1 MSQFNIDEIEKRT
14 LSGLKDFQR
23 ATVERVDYLFRH
35 NQNRV
40 LVADEVGMGKTLI
53 ARGAIVKTAR
63 LRIEEKDDL
72 FKVIYICSEE
82 LVLNLDREIDYDLL
96 ILDMQLGGMDG
107 DEAAEIFRKKFPYA
121 VLAFCSGVHLPTIKS
136 FKATPFRYL
145 LKRQTRQELVET
157 IKEILDEVEKNSKE
171 PTITAHYR
179 WTTQRIK
186 IDNVLY
192 IENSKRGGRVVV
204 CAKCDE
210 AKYEEKLLVDEKPE
224 RLLEKYEQYGFALAQ
239 STYLVNMNH
248 IEILHVE
255 DFVFDTGEVMKI
267 ARAYQ
272 KSFRDAF
279 IKRFANKY
287 S

>member
-1 MSQFNIDEIEKRT
+1 MYHIAICDDSREYISYIKSMLDEAKGDKNIDFKIYEFM
-14 LSGLKDFQR
+14 SG
-23 ATVERVDYLFRH
+23 
-35 NQNRV
+35 
-40 LVADEVGMGKTLI
+40 
-53 ARGAIVKTAR
+53 
-63 LRIEEKDDL
+63 
-72 FKVIYICSEE
+72 EE

-136 FKATPFRYL
+136 FKVTPFRYL